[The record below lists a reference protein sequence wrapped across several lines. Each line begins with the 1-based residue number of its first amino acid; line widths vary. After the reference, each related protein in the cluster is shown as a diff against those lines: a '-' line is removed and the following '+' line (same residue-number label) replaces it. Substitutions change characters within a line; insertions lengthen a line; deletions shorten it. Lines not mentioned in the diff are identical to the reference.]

1 MHHFLEVSL
10 NKGGKT
16 LYKKVDEVLSEN
28 SSDNYFFDDEF
39 MYVRELLNK
48 FTDKDW
54 KHLTQDL
61 KGKDDK
67 YKIRLAYCIDEDAKM
82 NGFNLLLDLINEND
96 EVVEYA
102 LDSLRSFDKEPYKSL
117 IYSDKVVIKKAEN
130 LLKNASLPV
139 KKMLEVFLQ
148 QRK

>member
-1 MHHFLEVSL
+1 MHRFLEVSL
-10 NKGGKT
+10 NKGGKIV
-16 LYKKVDEVLSEN
+16 YKKVDEVLSEN

-54 KHLTQDL
+54 KHLTQEL
-61 KGKDDK
+61 KDKDDK

-102 LDSLRSFDKEPYKSL
+102 LDSLRSFDKEPYKNL

-148 QRK
+148 QSK